1 MSVRER
7 TTTAAEPTVT
17 IANTQKMTA
26 SAVMGS
32 LSGLLRRLLRS
43 HEQFVTLREELESI
57 DEYLDIEVVRFGPRL
72 AVQKEISPD
81 TLDIIVPSMILQPL
95 VENAIKHGLTR
106 KVGAGHITLRSRR
119 DNDLL
124 ILDIE
129 DDGLGISDD
138 RLQTAMSSGIGLSN
152 VHERLRVIYGATARV
167 ALRGSPGRGACARL
181 EIPILLAEE
190 QATA

>member
-1 MSVRER
+1 M
-7 TTTAAEPTVT
+7 
-17 IANTQKMTA
+17 
-26 SAVMGS
+26 
-32 LSGLLRRLLRS
+32 RS
-43 HEQFVTLREELESI
+43 QEQFVTLREELESI
-57 DEYLDIEVVRFGPRL
+57 DEYLDIEVIRFGPRL
-72 AVQKEISPD
+72 GVHKDIAPE

-119 DNDLL
+119 DADLL

-129 DDGLGISDD
+129 DDGLGISDE

-152 VHERLRVIYGATARV
+152 VYERLRVIYGATARV
-167 ALRGSPGRGACARL
+167 VLRGSPGRGATAHL
-181 EIPILLAEE
+181 EIPILVAQE